1 MKILTNDVFCDG
13 IGQYSVTARAT
24 IIVTAALSVVT
35 SALFLLY
42 NSVMLSLIK
51 RKHEKET
58 KALERNMD
66 GVEGS
71 EGERAVGGGGGGGGV
86 MRTV

>member
-1 MKILTNDVFCDG
+1 ML

-24 IIVTAALSVVT
+24 IIVTAALSVAT
-35 SALFLLY
+35 CALFLLY

-51 RKHEKET
+51 KKHAKET
-58 KALERNMD
+58 KALASITSYREDGEDER
-66 GVEGS
+66 V
-71 EGERAVGGGGGGGGV
+71 VGDGGV